1 MYAANPNAEL
11 RLTRR
16 TWLGLGLSALVGPL
30 TGSWATAA
38 AIERKTPKSCIL
50 VWLGGGA
57 SHIDTFDPKPD
68 ADSGVKGE
76 FGTID
81 TALAGVRLSEVLP
94 NVARVLDRTVL
105 IRSLTSPEADHDRAS
120 HHILTGWR
128 PNPAL
133 TYPSLGSVYAKIRG
147 GLAGN
152 LPNHVAIPSK
162 PFFGGSGYL
171 TSACDPL
178 DVAGDPNDPNFRI
191 RDLTPPDK
199 VTFDRMLRRKA
210 MVDRLNEW
218 SKAGESADTKAR
230 SDFDR
235 QTYQLLTSPAA
246 QNAFRIQEESAAI
259 RDRYGRNA
267 LGQSMLL
274 ARRLIEQGIG
284 YVTVNDRGGGLSWD
298 THAQN
303 FPSLK
308 DRLVPPLDQG
318 LAALIEDLDSRG
330 MLDETLVVVCG
341 EFGRTPKINPQAG
354 RDHHGRAASVLLAG
368 CGLKRGIVLGRTDRN
383 ADSVVDRPVTP
394 AQLCA
399 TVLQVLGI
407 DPETKFRSPDGR
419 PIPLVDHASPVAEIL
434 G

>member
-1 MYAANPNAEL
+1 MFDTPEF
-11 RLTRR
+11 RLSRR
-16 TWLGLGLSALVGPL
+16 TWLGLGLSAVVGPL
-30 TGSWATAA
+30 TGTLAQPL
-38 AIERKTPKSCIL
+38 AIEKKPARSCIL
-50 VWLGGGA
+50 IWLGGGA

-68 ADSGVKGE
+68 AESGVKGE

-81 TALAGVRLSEVLP
+81 TSIPGVRLSEVLP
-94 NVARVLDRTVL
+94 GIARVLDRSVL
-105 IRSLTSPEADHDRAS
+105 VRSLTSPEADHDRAS

-133 TYPSLGSVYAKIRG
+133 TYPSLGSVYARIRG
-147 GLAGN
+147 GLTGN
-152 LPNHVAIPSK
+152 LPNHVAIPTK

-178 DVAGDPNDPNFRI
+178 DVPGDPNDANFRI
-191 RDLTPPDK
+191 RDLAPPDK
-199 VTFDRMLRRKA
+199 VTFDRMLRRKS
-210 MVDRLNEW
+210 MVERLNQW
-218 SKAGESADTKAR
+218 SRAGESEETRAR
-230 SDFDR
+230 ADFDR

-246 QNAFRIQEESAAI
+246 QNAFRVQEESGSI

-274 ARRLIEQGIG
+274 ARRLIEQRVG

-298 THAQN
+298 THVQN
-303 FPSLK
+303 FQSLK

-318 LAALIEDLDSRG
+318 LSALIDDLDSRG
-330 MLDETLVVVCG
+330 LLDETLVVVCG

-368 CGLKRGIVLGRTDRN
+368 CGLKRGVVLGKTDRN

-394 AQLCA
+394 AELCA
-399 TVLQVLGI
+399 TILKVLEI
-407 DPETKFRSPDGR
+407 DPETRFRSPDGR
-419 PIPLVDHASPVAEIL
+419 PIPLVDHASAVAEIIA
-434 G
+434 